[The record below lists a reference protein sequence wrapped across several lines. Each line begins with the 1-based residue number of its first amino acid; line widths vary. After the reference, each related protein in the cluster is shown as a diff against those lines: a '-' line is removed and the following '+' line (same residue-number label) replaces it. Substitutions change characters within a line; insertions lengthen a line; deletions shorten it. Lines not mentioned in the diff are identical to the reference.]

1 MSRASLEAALPS
13 GAEILLD
20 TSVVLAYL
28 NASEAATPAAIA
40 VFDDFVR
47 SGRNPATISVVSVA
61 ETLVRPFAAGAAAVR
76 VADAFLLHFPRLT
89 VSRVDYA
96 VAREAARLRARTG
109 VKMPDALVIAT
120 ALAVGIPIVIT
131 NDAKWAT
138 AIADGAPALT
148 LCHLDAHLPL

>member
-1 MSRASLEAALPS
+1 VTRASLEAAIPS

-76 VADAFLLHFPRLT
+76 VADAFLLHFPSLT

-138 AIADGAPALT
+138 AIADCAPALT